1 MFLNNAQ
8 CSSPSEIVDQFA
20 NFFKSVYVHD
30 VVSPSSDLSNCYNN
44 NLNISDLLLSRNCV
58 IHALIDVDERKGCG
72 PANIPP
78 VFLKRCVMQLATPLQ
93 YIFNTSLK
101 SGTFPKKWKTSFIVY
116 QFLSQG
122 QVIT

>member
-1 MFLNNAQ
+1 MFLK
-8 CSSPSEIVDQFA
+8 CSSSSEKCDQFT
-20 NFFKSVYVHD
+20 NFFKSVFVND
-30 VVSPSSDLSNCYNN
+30 VVSPSSDVSNCYNN
-44 NLNISDLLLSRNCV
+44 LNIFDLFLSRNCV